1 MTGSYST
8 RSVSEWIEILSAPDK
23 EQRANATDAL
33 IAYGNVSIPALFDV
47 LTHSDWRV
55 RYRAAEALGQIG
67 PIASHRADIISSLI
81 ALTDDEKDHV
91 RYMAAKGLVQIR
103 DPRARDAF
111 QKLMHDSHS
120 YTRTMAEEGL
130 VYVLENNEGG

>member
-1 MTGSYST
+1 MENSYST
-8 RSVSEWIEILSAPDK
+8 HVVSEWIDLLSAPDK
-23 EQRANATDAL
+23 EQREDATTAL
-33 IAYGNVSIPALFDV
+33 IEYGEKSVPSLLDV

-67 PIASHRADIISSLI
+67 AISCHHADIVPSLI
-81 ALTDDEKDHV
+81 FLTDDEKDHV

-103 DPRARDAF
+103 DPRARDIF

-120 YTRTMAEEGL
+120 YTRTMAEKGL
-130 VYVLENNEGG
+130 ATLQN

>member
-1 MTGSYST
+1 MNGSRST
-8 RSVSEWIEILSAPDK
+8 RSVSEWIKILSAPDK
-23 EQRANATDAL
+23 EQRAHATDAL
-33 IAYGNVSIPALFDV
+33 VAYGEMSIPALLDV
-47 LTHSDWRV
+47 LIHSDWRV

-67 PIASHRADIISSLI
+67 SRACFRADVVSSLI

-103 DPRARDAF
+103 DPRARDVF

-120 YTRTMAEEGL
+120 YTRAMAEKGL
-130 VYVLENNEGG
+130 TYTE